1 MYKTKQNRDVLYR
14 AFDAYCQYYLSTL
27 PSEDELKNI
36 TFSFQFKEKMARL
49 VKSQKKPYYYMI
61 NTAAKRVACIIIA
74 FVAVLTTLTFSVK
87 ALREPVVDFFL
98 KTYRRFS
105 IIFFEEES
113 IPEGYHEVE
122 TFYAPTYV
130 PEGFKQT
137 DRLEGAFLFVTIYK
151 RGNEMI
157 NFGQH
162 VITRDGHYIDTEG
175 AKTSY
180 LRDGKYLFIER
191 NTDNSLVWDDDDGMY
206 YYILTVPSSLDIDE
220 IFKIVDSIEEIK

>member
-27 PSEDELKNI
+27 PSEEELKNI
-36 TFSFQFKEKMARL
+36 TFSFQFKEKMAKL

-61 NTAAKRVACIIIA
+61 NTAAKRVACIIVA
-74 FVAVLTTLTFSVK
+74 FIAVLTTLTFSVK

-113 IPEGYHEVE
+113 IPQDYNAGIETYYEPTYIPEGYVRNNQQKGFFTQCVKYTDTNGNSI
-122 TFYAPTYV
+122 TFQQ
-130 PEGFKQT
+130 E
-137 DRLEGAFLFVTIYK
+137 I
-151 RGNEMI
+151 I
-157 NFGQH
+157 NPS
-162 VITRDGHYIDTEG
+162 DLYIDTED

-180 LRDGKYLFIER
+180 INDGKYFLIEKGIAK
-191 NTDNSLVWDDDDGMY
+191 TIVWNDEKY
-206 YYILTVPSSLDIDE
+206 VYILTVPSNLNEDE
-220 IFKIVDSIEEIK
+220 MLNIADSIK